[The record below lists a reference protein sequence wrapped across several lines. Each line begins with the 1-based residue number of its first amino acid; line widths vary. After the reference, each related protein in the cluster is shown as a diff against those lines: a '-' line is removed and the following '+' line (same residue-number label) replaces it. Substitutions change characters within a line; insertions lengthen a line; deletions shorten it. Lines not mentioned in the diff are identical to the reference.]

1 MRRHDVQRVGVIGHL
16 LCGPSQEP
24 LQSGDRSVQW
34 WLIEEVLVDLHGKSV
49 VVTGGNSGIGAAIVR
64 SLAAA
69 GAAVVIDYVSRP
81 EDAADLVKDIV
92 AAGGRAIGAE
102 ADVTTTAGIDKLIGT
117 AVDEFGQ
124 LDAFVNNAGMEL
136 RHSLLEVDEETFA
149 KVMAVNLT
157 SAVFGTQ
164 RAAKRFIQQGTGGV
178 VVNVSSVH
186 EDWPMPGNL
195 SYCVSKGGMRMLTRT
210 AGVELGP
217 QGVRVVSVAP
227 GAVDTP
233 INAAT
238 MKDDALRQ
246 KLENSIPLRTV
257 AEPSEIGDVVAFV
270 VSDAAKY
277 MTATTVF
284 VDGGIMHGSVGL

>member
-1 MRRHDVQRVGVIGHL
+1 MEL
-16 LCGPSQEP
+16 S
-24 LQSGDRSVQW
+24 
-34 WLIEEVLVDLHGKSV
+34 GKSV

-69 GAAVVIDYVSRP
+69 GAAVVIDYVAHP
-81 EDAADLVKDIV
+81 EDTADLVKEV
-92 AAGGRAIGAE
+92 TAGGGRAIGVE
-102 ADVTTTAGIDKLIGT
+102 ADASTTAGIDKLIQT
-117 AVDEFGQ
+117 AVDEFGR
-124 LDAFVNNAGMEL
+124 LDAYVNNAGVEK
-136 RHSLLEVDEETFA
+136 RHSLLEVDEKTFHE
-149 KVMAVNLT
+149 VMTINLK

-164 RAAKRFIQQGTGGV
+164 RAAQRFIAQGGGGV

-227 GAVDTP
+227 GAVNTP

-238 MKDDALRQ
+238 MKDDSLRQ
-246 KLENSIPLRTV
+246 RLENSIPLREV
-257 AEPSEIGDVVAFV
+257 AEPSQIGDVVAFV

>member
-1 MRRHDVQRVGVIGHL
+1 M
-16 LCGPSQEP
+16 E
-24 LQSGDRSVQW
+24 LQ
-34 WLIEEVLVDLHGKSV
+34 GKSV

-64 SLAAA
+64 SLARE
-69 GAAVVIDYVSRP
+69 GASVVIDYFSHP
-81 EDAADLVKDIV
+81 EDAADLVQEITR
-92 AAGGRAIGAE
+92 AGGRAIGVE
-102 ADVTTTAGIDKLIGT
+102 ADVTTSAGIDKLIGA
-117 AVDEFGQ
+117 AVDEFGR
-124 LDAFVNNAGMEL
+124 LDAFVNNAGIET
-136 RHSLLEVDEETFA
+136 RHSLLELDEATFE
-149 KVMAVNLT
+149 KVTAVNLK

-164 RAAKRFIQQGTGGV
+164 RAAKRFLEQGTGGV

-195 SYCVSKGGMRMLTRT
+195 AYCVSKGGMRMLTRT

-227 GAVDTP
+227 GAVNTP

-246 KLENSIPLRTV
+246 KLENSIPLRQV

-270 VSDAAKY
+270 ISDAARY

>member
-1 MRRHDVQRVGVIGHL
+1 M
-16 LCGPSQEP
+16 E
-24 LQSGDRSVQW
+24 LQ
-34 WLIEEVLVDLHGKSV
+34 GKSV

-69 GAAVVIDYVSRP
+69 GAAVVIDYVAHP
-81 EDAADLVKDIV
+81 EDAADLVKDIT
-92 AAGGRAIGAE
+92 ADGGRAIGVE
-102 ADVTTTAGIDKLIGT
+102 ADITTVAGIDKLIGT
-117 AVDEFGQ
+117 AVDEFGR
-124 LDAFVNNAGMEL
+124 LDAFVNNAGIET
-136 RHSLLEVDEETFA
+136 RHSLLELDEETFE
-149 KVMAVNLT
+149 KVTAVNLK

-164 RAAKRFIQQGTGGV
+164 RAAKRFIDQGSGGV

-195 SYCVSKGGMRMLTRT
+195 AYCVSKGGMRMLTRT

-227 GAVDTP
+227 GAVNTP

-246 KLENSIPLRTV
+246 KLENSIPLRQV
-257 AEPSEIGDVVAFV
+257 ADPAEIGDVVAFV
-270 VSDAAKY
+270 ISDAARY

>member
-1 MRRHDVQRVGVIGHL
+1 M
-16 LCGPSQEP
+16 
-24 LQSGDRSVQW
+24 
-34 WLIEEVLVDLHGKSV
+34 DLHGKSV

-92 AAGGRAIGAE
+92 AAGGRAIGVE
-102 ADVTTTAGIDKLIGT
+102 ADVTTTAGIDKLIRT

>member
-1 MRRHDVQRVGVIGHL
+1 M
-16 LCGPSQEP
+16 E
-24 LQSGDRSVQW
+24 LQ
-34 WLIEEVLVDLHGKSV
+34 GKSV

-69 GAAVVIDYVSRP
+69 GAAVVIDYVAHP
-81 EDAADLVKDIV
+81 EDAADLVKDIT
-92 AAGGRAIGAE
+92 ADGGRAIGVE
-102 ADVTTTAGIDKLIGT
+102 ADITTVAGIDKLIGT
-117 AVDEFGQ
+117 AVDEFGR
-124 LDAFVNNAGMEL
+124 LDAFVNNAGIET
-136 RHSLLEVDEETFA
+136 RHSLLELDEQTFE
-149 KVMAVNLT
+149 KVTAVNLK

-164 RAAKRFIQQGTGGV
+164 RAAKRFIDQGSGGV

-195 SYCVSKGGMRMLTRT
+195 AYCVSKGGMRMLTRT

-227 GAVDTP
+227 GAVNTP

-246 KLENSIPLRTV
+246 KLENSIPLRQV
-257 AEPSEIGDVVAFV
+257 ADPAEIGDVVAFV
-270 VSDAAKY
+270 ISDAARY

>member
-1 MRRHDVQRVGVIGHL
+1 M
-16 LCGPSQEP
+16 
-24 LQSGDRSVQW
+24 
-34 WLIEEVLVDLHGKSV
+34 DLSGKSV

-69 GAAVVIDYVSRP
+69 GAAVVIDYVARP
-81 EDAADLVKDIV
+81 EDTADLVKDV
-92 AAGGRAIGAE
+92 TAAGGRAVGVE
-102 ADVTTTAGIDKLIGT
+102 ADVSTTTGIDKLIST
-117 AVDEFGQ
+117 AADEFGR
-124 LDAFVNNAGMEL
+124 LDAFVNSAGIET
-136 RHSLLEVDEETFA
+136 RHSILEVDEKTFDQ
-149 KVMAVNLT
+149 VMSVNLK

-164 RAAKRFIQQGTGGV
+164 RAAKRFIEQGSGGV
-178 VVNVSSVH
+178 VVNISSVH

-227 GAVDTP
+227 GAVNTP
-233 INAAT
+233 INAET
-238 MKDDALRQ
+238 MKDDSLRQ
-246 KLENSIPLRTV
+246 KLENSIPLREV
-257 AEPSEIGDVVAFV
+257 AEPSDIGEVVAFV
-270 VSDAAKY
+270 ISDAARY

>member
-1 MRRHDVQRVGVIGHL
+1 M
-16 LCGPSQEP
+16 E
-24 LQSGDRSVQW
+24 LQ
-34 WLIEEVLVDLHGKSV
+34 GKSI

-69 GAAVVIDYVSRP
+69 GAGVVIDYVAHP
-81 EDAADLVKDIV
+81 EDTADLVKDIS
-92 AAGGRAIGAE
+92 AAGGRAVGVE
-102 ADVTTTAGIDKLIGT
+102 ADVTTVAGIDKLIGT
-117 AVDEFGQ
+117 AVDEFGR
-124 LDAFVNNAGMEL
+124 LDAFVNNAGIEK
-136 RHSLLEVDEETFA
+136 RHSLLELDEETFEG
-149 KVMAVNLT
+149 VMAVNLK

-164 RAAKRFIQQGTGGV
+164 RAAKRFIDQGSGGV

-227 GAVDTP
+227 GAVNTP

-246 KLENSIPLRTV
+246 KLENAIPLRQV
-257 AEPSEIGDVVAFV
+257 ADPGEIGDVVAFV

-284 VDGGIMHGSVGL
+284 VDGGIMQGSVGL

>member
-1 MRRHDVQRVGVIGHL
+1 M
-16 LCGPSQEP
+16 E
-24 LQSGDRSVQW
+24 LQ
-34 WLIEEVLVDLHGKSV
+34 GKSV

-64 SLAAA
+64 SLAGA
-69 GAAVVIDYVSRP
+69 GAAVVIDYVAHP
-81 EDAADLVKDIV
+81 EDAADLVKEITAD
-92 AAGGRAIGAE
+92 GGRAIGVE
-102 ADVTTTAGIDKLIGT
+102 ADITTVAGIDKLIGT
-117 AVDEFGQ
+117 AVDEFGR
-124 LDAFVNNAGMEL
+124 LDAFVNNAGIET
-136 RHSLLEVDEETFA
+136 RNSLLELDEETFE
-149 KVMAVNLT
+149 KVTAVNLK

-164 RAAKRFIQQGTGGV
+164 RAAKRFIDQGSGGV

-195 SYCVSKGGMRMLTRT
+195 AYCVSKGGMRMLTRT

-227 GAVDTP
+227 GAVNTP
-233 INAAT
+233 INADT

-246 KLENSIPLRTV
+246 KLENSIPLRQV
-257 AEPSEIGDVVAFV
+257 ADPAEIGDVVAFV
-270 VSDAAKY
+270 ISDAARY

>member
-1 MRRHDVQRVGVIGHL
+1 M
-16 LCGPSQEP
+16 
-24 LQSGDRSVQW
+24 
-34 WLIEEVLVDLHGKSV
+34 DLHGKSV

-69 GAAVVIDYVSRP
+69 GAAVVIDYVAQP
-81 EDAADLVKDIV
+81 EDTADLVKDIV
-92 AAGGRAIGAE
+92 AAGGRAIGVE
-102 ADVTTTAGIDKLIGT
+102 ADVTTAAGIDKLIGT

-124 LDAFVNNAGMEL
+124 LDAFVNNAGIEK
-136 RHSLLEVDEETFA
+136 RHTLLEVDEETFA

-164 RAAKRFIQQGTGGV
+164 RAAKRFIEQGTGGV

-233 INAAT
+233 INEAT

-257 AEPSEIGDVVAFV
+257 ADPSEIGGVVAFV
-270 VSDAAKY
+270 ISDEAKY

-284 VDGGIMHGSVGL
+284 VDGGIMQGSVGL

>member
-1 MRRHDVQRVGVIGHL
+1 M
-16 LCGPSQEP
+16 
-24 LQSGDRSVQW
+24 
-34 WLIEEVLVDLHGKSV
+34 DLTKKSV
-49 VVTGGNSGIGAAIVR
+49 VVTGGNTGIGAAIVR

-69 GAAVVIDYVSRP
+69 GAAVVIDYVSQP
-81 EDAADLVKDIV
+81 EDAADLVKEIT
-92 AAGGRAIGAE
+92 AAGGRALGVE
-102 ADVTTTAGIDKLIGT
+102 ADVSSPAGIDKLISA
-117 AVDEFGQ
+117 AVDEFGR
-124 LDAFVNNAGMEL
+124 LDAFVNNAGIEKRHGILEL
-136 RHSLLEVDEETFA
+136 DEKTFDE
-149 KVMAVNLT
+149 VMAINLK

-164 RAAKRFIQQGTGGV
+164 RAAKRFIEQGDGGV

-227 GAVDTP
+227 GAVNTP
-233 INAAT
+233 INAET
-238 MKDDALRQ
+238 MKDDSLRQ
-246 KLENSIPLRTV
+246 KLENSIPLRKV
-257 AEPSEIGDVVAFV
+257 ADPAEIGDVVAFV